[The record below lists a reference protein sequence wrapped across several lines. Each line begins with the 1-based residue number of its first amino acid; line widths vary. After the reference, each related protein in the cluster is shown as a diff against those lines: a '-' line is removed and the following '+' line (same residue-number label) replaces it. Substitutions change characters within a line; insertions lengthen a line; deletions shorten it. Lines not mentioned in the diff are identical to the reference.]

1 MSGNQMNSSSF
12 GPKEKKKR
20 GKHSRHDTDDGIL
33 PTPRRIPHRFS
44 LKYLMEKMTQKQANL
59 AFRNNAIQASN
70 RANYHNEIDRIHS
83 MLSSTILPTASR
95 EMLEHRRDQIKK
107 LAAEGVN
114 NGLSR

>member
-1 MSGNQMNSSSF
+1 MLGNPRSKS
-12 GPKEKKKR
+12 PKERKRR
-20 GKHSRHDTDDGIL
+20 GKHARHDGDDMIL
-33 PTPRRIPHRFS
+33 PAPRSIPHRFS
-44 LKYLMEKMTQKQANL
+44 LRYLMEKMAQKQANL

-95 EMLEHRRDQIKK
+95 EMLEHRRNQIKK

-114 NGLSR
+114 NGFFR